1 MGKNGC
7 GDDCADTN
15 LIMQEQLDAPVKLT
29 RVERFNERCMN
40 IRKASHTVRRQAL
53 QSDADRNYTTST
65 HQVP

>member
-1 MGKNGC
+1 
-7 GDDCADTN
+7 
-15 LIMQEQLDAPVKLT
+15 
-29 RVERFNERCMN
+29 MN